1 MAITTQMRLDITDLY
16 VAFFGRAPD
25 GLSIDYWANGIDLG
39 KSLSKIG
46 EEMYAVPGVRAQ
58 YPSSLTPL
66 EVITKFY
73 TFSLGRAPEAGATDY
88 WVAKLNLPETT
99 EGTVIRDMIYAVK
112 NYKAPATGTAAEMA
126 FAKQAIA
133 SNDLFANRADVAY
146 YYAMKGGDVAGTAK
160 ALDGVTNDLST
171 LATAKAAVDAYISAG
186 SGQTFS
192 LAVGADNLSPNS
204 AVAASKTTA
213 GDDLVRAV
221 TANSLETNDSIDTG
235 AGIDTLRAN
244 FTGTNTALTVKPL
257 LNNLEKVF
265 VNATLSNTGQF
276 TLDLADATGVKEL
289 WNEGSTTT
297 NNSSVRFDNVKLD
310 TIVGVK
316 DTTVRTDV
324 IFAGATGATDAAT
337 IALADAGTA
346 AATAQINVGA
356 IEKLT
361 INSTTGSVD
370 AVTTNNVVVNAV
382 QAETVAING
391 DQSLTLMLAN
401 NQFVTSVDASALT
414 KALFLSFFTTQAST
428 TAGVMIKAGVGADII
443 NLFEPSAGAK
453 VTVDLG
459 AGADTLNISAI
470 AFHKITLGDGAD
482 TVNLFTATS
491 PKAID
496 VSSAARLAAS
506 VIEITDFKSG
516 IDFLKITSGGTGTET
531 ILNGTQLAQI
541 AASSSLLTAAQ
552 AAASLLNATN
562 DGTTV
567 TFQFGGDSYVL
578 VDEQQTTANTL
589 ETGDVLIKLTGV
601 TSTIAADVVV
611 S

>member
-1 MAITTQMRLDITDLY
+1 
-16 VAFFGRAPD
+16 
-25 GLSIDYWANGIDLG
+25 
-39 KSLSKIG
+39 
-46 EEMYAVPGVRAQ
+46 
-58 YPSSLTPL
+58 
-66 EVITKFY
+66 
-73 TFSLGRAPEAGATDY
+73 
-88 WVAKLNLPETT
+88 
-99 EGTVIRDMIYAVK
+99 
-112 NYKAPATGTAAEMA
+112 
-126 FAKQAIA
+126 
-133 SNDLFANRADVAY
+133 
-146 YYAMKGGDVAGTAK
+146 
-160 ALDGVTNDLST
+160 
-171 LATAKAAVDAYISAG
+171 
-186 SGQTFS
+186 
-192 LAVGADNLSPNS
+192 
-204 AVAASKTTA
+204 
-213 GDDLVRAV
+213 
-221 TANSLETNDSIDTG
+221 
-235 AGIDTLRAN
+235 
-244 FTGTNTALTVKPL
+244 
-257 LNNLEKVF
+257 
-265 VNATLSNTGQF
+265 
-276 TLDLADATGVKEL
+276 
-289 WNEGSTTT
+289 
-297 NNSSVRFDNVKLD
+297 
-310 TIVGVK
+310 
-316 DTTVRTDV
+316 
-324 IFAGATGATDAAT
+324 
-337 IALADAGTA
+337 
-346 AATAQINVGA
+346 
-356 IEKLT
+356 
-361 INSTTGSVD
+361 
-370 AVTTNNVVVNAV
+370 VNAV

-428 TAGVMIKAGVGADII
+428 TAGVMIKAGVGADTI